1 MIINAEKW
9 KHQVSSQH
17 RVGAPDL
24 TWEIREGFS
33 EKLQSKD
40 EKEGTQED
48 EEERSRQEL
57 CGEFGRL
64 EGRVVGA

>member
-9 KHQVSSQH
+9 KHQVFSQH

-57 CGEFGRL
+57 CGEFRWL